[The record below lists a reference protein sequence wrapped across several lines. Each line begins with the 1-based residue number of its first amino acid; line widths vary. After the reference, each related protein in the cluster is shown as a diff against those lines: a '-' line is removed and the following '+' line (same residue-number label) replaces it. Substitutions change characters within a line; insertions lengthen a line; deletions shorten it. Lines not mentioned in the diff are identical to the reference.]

1 QRALHGLTVA
11 DRRRLSRR
19 LAGLRPARLLR
30 QHGFTNEHQY
40 GNNDRRRALGP
51 DLSRTEPPL

>member
-1 QRALHGLTVA
+1 LHGLTVA